1 MTTINEPKILTDI
14 TRLDEIFR
22 LRCLAWEN
30 SPFPNSINF
39 TKYPN
44 GFSDTL
50 DYRSVHFYSTNLKE
64 EIIGAARLTTLNNL
78 EDLPY
83 PKIFTSF
90 NIWPTERPFLFYSR
104 LVIHPDYRKQ
114 GLKQKFD
121 KIRVQYQLDNLIPF
135 SVATATNGRATD
147 ISQYGFKTIAT
158 VSKETD
164 QLFPFEHRELL
175 LLLLLLEDIKL

>member
-1 MTTINEPKILTDI
+1 MTTIKEPKILTDI

-50 DYRSVHFYSTNLKE
+50 DDRSIHFYSTNLKGK
-64 EIIGAARLTTLNNL
+64 IIGAARLTTLNNL

-90 NIWPTERPFLFYSR
+90 DIWPTERPFLFYSR
-104 LVIHPDYRKQ
+104 LVIHPEYRKQ
-114 GLKQKFD
+114 GLMQKFD
-121 KIRVQYQLDNLIPF
+121 YIRVKYQLDNLIAF
-135 SVATATNGRATD
+135 SIATANKDRLGSLCSYGWKVLNEIPSDIEENYSFKGTN
-147 ISQYGFKTIAT
+147 
-158 VSKETD
+158 
-164 QLFPFEHRELL
+164 HLL
-175 LLLLLLEDIKL
+175 LHLKDIKL

>member
-1 MTTINEPKILTDI
+1 MKIINEPTILTNR
-14 TRLDEIFR
+14 TRLEEIFR

-44 GFSDTL
+44 GFQDIL
-50 DYRSVHFYSTNLKE
+50 DESSIHFYSTNQKD
-64 EIIGAARLTTLNNL
+64 EIIAAARLTVLNSL
-78 EDLPY
+78 EALPY

-90 NIWPTERPFLFYSR
+90 DIWPSERPFLFYSR
-104 LVIHPDYRKQ
+104 LVIHPEYRKQ

-121 KIRVQYQLDNLIPF
+121 RIRVKYQLDHLIPF
-135 SVATATNGRATD
+135 SIATATIARATD
-147 ISQYGFKTIAT
+147 ISLYGFQTIAT
-158 VSKETD
+158 VTKETD

-175 LLLLLLEDIKL
+175 LLLKDIKL